1 MRRFAGPACIALA
14 VIAMAA
20 APAGA
25 ATIVLLPSPGSMSQ
39 PRIFSDGS
47 SDASVYVCRTTSD
60 LRSGRC
66 SLEKRAPPRRQL

>member
-1 MRRFAGPACIALA
+1 MRSFAGPACIALA